1 MATRCVIAANLVQTN
16 LKRAQNV
23 SRYYLSFQNDLAN
36 PKSVFSHIPTHYMSI
51 FLMPE
56 KMIHKVINWKVV
68 SCSQEDGGLSVDG
81 ATLKKCNLLA
91 KWGWRFINEKNS
103 LWAKVVKSIHGES

>member
-1 MATRCVIAANLVQTN
+1 
-16 LKRAQNV
+16 
-23 SRYYLSFQNDLAN
+23 
-36 PKSVFSHIPTHYMSI
+36 
-51 FLMPE
+51 MPE

-68 SCSQEDGGLSVDG
+68 SCSQEDGGIGVDG

-103 LWAKVVKSIHGES
+103 LWAKVVKSIYGES